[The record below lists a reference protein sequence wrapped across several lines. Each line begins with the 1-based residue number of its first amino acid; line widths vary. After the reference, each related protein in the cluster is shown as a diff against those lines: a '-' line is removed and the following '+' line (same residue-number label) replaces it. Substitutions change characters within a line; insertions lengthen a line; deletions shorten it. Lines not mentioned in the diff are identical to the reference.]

1 MLNSKLIVALI
12 FCAAILMVLGAAD
25 FMRPAPVVV
34 EAPEVPPAEQQFTV
48 WQVTR
53 PSLRGEYTRDVTLSR
68 VVLAESDARKQG
80 INGDILPK
88 LTTTTILRNAKAEG
102 SYLFEEDLA
111 QVGDDDYIE
120 FLITPGKAL
129 YPLTISSAN
138 LIEGF
143 IRAGDSIDVLA
154 VSSPNANLAD
164 ARQVSRFDGVKA
176 QMLLEKIRVLSV
188 GQDKKV
194 KKTDSKLSARQDQTN
209 DSRVTIIV
217 EVDPEMIPKV
227 TLAQRTMYLEVY
239 KSHEAKLAP
248 TTYVSDIIDNYTGVI
263 EIRGS
268 QGSLRGEVY

>member
-34 EAPEVPPAEQQFTV
+34 EAPEVQPAEQQFTV

-53 PSLRGEYTRDVTLSR
+53 PSLRGEYTKDVTLSR
-68 VVLAESDARKQG
+68 VVLTESDARKQG

-102 SYLFEEDLA
+102 SYLFEEDLV

-164 ARQVSRFDGVKA
+164 TRQVSRFDGVKA

-194 KKTDSKLSARQDQTN
+194 KNTDSKLSARQDQTN